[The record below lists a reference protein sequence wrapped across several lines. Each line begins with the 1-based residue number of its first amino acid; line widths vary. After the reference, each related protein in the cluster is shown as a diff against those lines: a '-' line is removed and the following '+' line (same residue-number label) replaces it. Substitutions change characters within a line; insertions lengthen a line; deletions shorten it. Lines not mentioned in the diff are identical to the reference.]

1 MRVNRPRSLRLPG
14 ALTDNV
20 SMSAFPAAA
29 RAAVLLPIISVL
41 AVTSVLAMAPG
52 HAAAG
57 QLVGPIPGAGS
68 LGLVV
73 WSGGPVEEIRSAISG
88 SQCTPR
94 STWVSKRSGGLIGY
108 LYGAPDVVNAP
119 FRTEYAGG
127 NLPSNTPLVLVCAP
141 VASAP
146 APAPPAP
153 TVGDFSAVEAR
164 MLALVN
170 QERVAN
176 GLSAFTM
183 DPGLSN
189 VARSHSSD
197 MVARGYFAH
206 TSPDGLSPFD
216 RMSRAGISFR
226 SAAENIAW
234 AGNVEVAHTSLM
246 NSPGHRANILNPS
259 LRRIGIGI
267 VQKDGLHIMVT
278 QLFMD

>member
-1 MRVNRPRSLRLPG
+1 
-14 ALTDNV
+14 
-20 SMSAFPAAA
+20 MSNYPVAA
-29 RAAVLLPIISVL
+29 RAALLVPIVSVIAL
-41 AVTSVLAMAPG
+41 ASLLTAAPRP
-52 HAAAG
+52 AAAG

-73 WSGGPVEEIRSAISG
+73 WSGGPVEEIRGAISG

-119 FRTEYAGG
+119 FKAEYAGG

-146 APAPPAP
+146 APPPPPSA
-153 TVGDFSAVEAR
+153 DFSSVEAR

-176 GLSAFTM
+176 GLAPFTM

-246 NSPGHRANILNPS
+246 NSPGHRANILNPG

>member
-1 MRVNRPRSLRLPG
+1 M
-14 ALTDNV
+14 AADNV
-20 SMSAFPAAA
+20 SMSTYPAVA
-29 RAAVLLPIISVL
+29 RAAALIPVLSVL
-41 AVTSVLAMAPG
+41 ALASMLTAAPH

-73 WSGGPVEEIRSAISG
+73 WSGGPVEEIRAAISG

-108 LYGAPDVVNAP
+108 LYGAPEVVNAP

-141 VASAP
+141 LASAA
-146 APAPPAP
+146 APAPPAAS
-153 TVGDFSAVEAR
+153 GDLSSLEAR
-164 MLALVN
+164 MLSLLN
-170 QERVAN
+170 QERAAN
-176 GLSAFTM
+176 GLAAFTM
-183 DPGLSN
+183 DAALSS

-234 AGNVEVAHTSLM
+234 AGSVEVAHTSLM

-259 LRRIGIGI
+259 LKRIGIGI
-267 VQKDGLHIMVT
+267 VQKDGMHVMVT
-278 QLFMD
+278 QVFTD